1 MLKLLNEL
9 IFPPKCVICEA
20 VLAPGHVDL
29 CPNCR
34 KTLEIFSK
42 AKNKLSFIA
51 GWTSIWY
58 YRQEPVRESL
68 RRYKFCRHWG
78 YATNYGRLLAMK
90 LLHEN
95 WGPFDLMTWVPV
107 SSFRRFSRGFDQS
120 KLLAKAVGRELNIR
134 TVRTLKKIRNNSTQS
149 LIRDH
154 AQRRANVI
162 GVYKVPDPSI
172 VRGKRILL
180 LDDVVTSGSTASE
193 CAKMLMIAGAKE
205 VWLATIA
212 SAMKD

>member
-1 MLKLLNEL
+1 MLRLLNEL
-9 IFPPKCVICEA
+9 IFPPKCVICKA
-20 VLAPGHVDL
+20 VLASGHVDL

-34 KTLEIFSK
+34 KTIEAFSN
-42 AKNKLSFIA
+42 AKNKFSFIA
-51 GWTSIWY
+51 GWTSLWY

-68 RRYKFCRHWG
+68 RRYKFCKYRS

-90 LLHEN
+90 LLKEN
-95 WGPFDLMTWVPV
+95 WNTFDLLTWVPV
-107 SSFRRFSRGFDQS
+107 SALRRFTRTYDQS
-120 KLLAKAVGRELNIR
+120 ELLAEAVGRELNVKPI
-134 TVRTLKKIRNNSTQS
+134 RTLKKIRNNNAQS
-149 LIRDH
+149 LIHDH

-162 GVYKVPDPSI
+162 GAYRVPDPVI

-212 SAMKD
+212 SAVKQ